1 MCNKKYLPSLFF
13 TIAVG
18 CGFSI
23 ADAQA
28 TSVYPSELFVND
40 PGAVLMVDGTD
51 RNASVSLRVRLDT
64 PNRFAFDFG
73 FMNNDTYVPITG
85 KSRANGRYT
94 FTGGSIVDFALRN
107 RGSDGLFG
115 TADDL
120 IYRLSDGAGYATQNY
135 FAPVDPAKSR
145 HPAVTG
151 TYFQDLKL
159 NWDLNLDGLADAHAL
174 LQVRGGKYDGM
185 MPAPLAV
192 SLPDAAWLFGSGL
205 VVVGF
210 TARRRKRR
218 TIFHS
223 LLKK

>member
-1 MCNKKYLPSLFF
+1 MCNTKYFPSLFF
-13 TIAVG
+13 SVVVSL
-18 CGFSI
+18 GFSI
-23 ADAQA
+23 GDARA
-28 TSVYPSELFVND
+28 TSVHPFELFVDD
-40 PGAVLMVDGTD
+40 PGTVLMVDGTD
-51 RNASVSLRVRLDT
+51 RNASVSLQVRLDT

-85 KSRANGRYT
+85 KSRTKGRYT

-120 IYRLSDGAGYATQNY
+120 IYRLSDSVGYATQNY
-135 FAPVDPAKSR
+135 LSPVDPARSR

-151 TYFQDLKL
+151 SYFQILSL
-159 NWDLNLDGLADAHAL
+159 SWDLNLDGHADARTL

-192 SLPDAAWLFGSGL
+192 SLPGASWLLGSGL
-205 VVVGF
+205 AVLGV
-210 TARRRKRR
+210 TARRRKQPG
-218 TIFHS
+218 
-223 LLKK
+223 